1 MKFSVITLGCK
12 VNEYESQSMISQ
24 LEQAGYQVVE
34 GLQPADFYILNSCA
48 VTNIAE
54 RKSRQAIAKIT
65 KLNPEAKILVCGC
78 ASQVNLQQF
87 EKYPNVVAI
96 IGVHGKH
103 NIVEYLEQ
111 KGLLDIP
118 SEYSIFPYAKNTQA
132 RQYIKIQ
139 DGCNNFCTY
148 CVIPYA
154 RGRSRSRDMRDILDE
169 VSSTATHE
177 VVITGIDVSDYRIDG
192 RAALIDL
199 LEQVNL
205 LGKRFRI
212 SSIECNIIT
221 EKFLLRLKKCENFCP
236 FFHISMQSACNA
248 TLKRMNRKYTIEK
261 YIEVCNMVK
270 KIFPTACISTDII
283 VGFKQESE
291 QEFAETV
298 ANINK
303 IPFSF
308 MHVFPYSEKKGT
320 IAEKMSGDVPKDV
333 VKARES
339 TLIELSDK
347 FYNKFLDENIGKTH
361 KVLVEEFKEGY
372 SVGYT
377 ENYVYTYIPQNLPI
391 GIYDVTTKSRYKD
404 GLLAELKISEG
415 YSN

>member
-12 VNEYESQSMISQ
+12 VNEYESQSMINQ
-24 LEQAGYQVVE
+24 LEKAGYQVVE

-54 RKSRQAIAKIT
+54 RKSRQAIAKIV
-65 KLNPEAKILVCGC
+65 KLNPKAKILVCGC
-78 ASQVNLQQF
+78 ASQVDLQQF

-103 NIVEYLEQ
+103 NIVKYLEQ

-118 SEYSIFPYAKNTQA
+118 TQYSMFPYAKNTQA

-154 RGRSRSRDMRDILDE
+154 RGRSRSRDIQDVLQEIKAT
-169 VSSTATHE
+169 STYE

-192 RAALIDL
+192 KPALIDL
-199 LEQVNL
+199 LEQVNG

-221 EKFLLRLKKCENFCP
+221 QEFLTRLSKCENFCP
-236 FFHISMQSACNA
+236 FFHISMQSASNT

-261 YIEVCNMVK
+261 YIDVCNMVK
-270 KIFPTACISTDII
+270 QTFPDACISTDII
-283 VGFKQESE
+283 VGFKQESD

-298 ANINK
+298 ENIGK

-320 IAEKMSGDVPKDV
+320 VAEKMSGDVPKDV
-333 VKARES
+333 VKAREGV
-339 TLIELSDK
+339 LISLSDK
-347 FYNKFLDENIGKTH
+347 FYDNFLTENIGKTH
-361 KVLVEEFKEGY
+361 KVLVEEFKDGY

-377 ENYVYTYIPQNLPI
+377 ENYVYTYIAGRLPV
-391 GIYDVTTKSRYKD
+391 GIYDVITKSRYND
-404 GLLAELKISEG
+404 GLVAELVG
-415 YSN
+415 NL

>member
-12 VNEYESQSMISQ
+12 VNEYESQSMINQ
-24 LEQAGYQVVE
+24 LEQAGHQVVE
-34 GLQPADFYILNSCA
+34 GLQTADFYILNSCA

-54 RKSRQAIAKIT
+54 RKSRQAIAKIV
-65 KLNPEAKILVCGC
+65 KLNPNARILVCGC

-118 SEYSIFPYAKNTQA
+118 TEYSNFPYAKNTQA

-154 RGRSRSRDMRDILDE
+154 RGRSRSRDVKDILE
-169 VSSTATHE
+169 EIKNTSTYE
-177 VVITGIDVSDYRIDG
+177 VVITGIDVSDYRVEG
-192 RAALIDL
+192 VTLIDL
-199 LEQVNL
+199 LEQVNM

-221 EKFLLRLKKCENFCP
+221 EEFLTRLSKCQNFCP
-236 FFHISMQSACNA
+236 FFHISMQSASNA

-270 KIFPTACISTDII
+270 KVFPNACISTDII
-283 VGFKQESE
+283 VGFKQETD
-291 QEFAETV
+291 QEFAETE
-298 ANINK
+298 ANISK

-320 IAEKMSGDVPKDV
+320 IAEKMTGDVPKDV
-333 VKARES
+333 VKKREKR
-339 TLIELSDK
+339 LIEMSDK
-347 FYNKFLDENIGKTH
+347 FYDKFLNNNIGKTH
-361 KVLVEEFKEGY
+361 NVLVEEFKDGY

-377 ENYVYTYIPQNLPI
+377 ENYVYTYIPQELPV
-391 GIYDVTTKSRYKD
+391 GIYKVKTKSRHND
-404 GLLAELKISEG
+404 GLLAELV
-415 YSN
+415 

>member
-12 VNEYESQSMISQ
+12 VNEYESQSMINQ
-24 LEQAGYQVVE
+24 LEQAGHQVVE
-34 GLQPADFYILNSCA
+34 GLQTADFYILNSCA

-54 RKSRQAIAKIT
+54 RKSRQAIAKII
-65 KLNPEAKILVCGC
+65 KLNPNARVLVCGC

-118 SEYSIFPYAKNTQA
+118 TIYSDFPYAKNTQA

-154 RGRSRSRDMRDILDE
+154 RGRSRSRDVQDILE
-169 VSSTATHE
+169 EIKNTSTYE
-177 VVITGIDVSDYRIDG
+177 VVITGIDVSDYRVEGVIT
-192 RAALIDL
+192 LIDL
-199 LEQVNL
+199 LEQVNM

-221 EKFLLRLKKCENFCP
+221 EEFLTRLSKCQNFCP
-236 FFHISMQSACNA
+236 FFHISMQSASNA

-270 KIFPTACISTDII
+270 KVFPNACISTDII
-283 VGFKQESE
+283 VGFKQETD
-291 QEFAETV
+291 QEFAETE
-298 ANINK
+298 ANIGK

-320 IAEKMSGDVPKDV
+320 IAEKMTGDVPKDV
-333 VKARES
+333 VKKREKR
-339 TLIELSDK
+339 LIEMSDK
-347 FYNKFLDENIGKTH
+347 FYDKFLNNNIGKTH
-361 KVLVEEFKEGY
+361 NVLVEEFKDGY

-377 ENYVYTYIPQNLPI
+377 ENYVYTYIPQELPV
-391 GIYDVTTKSRYKD
+391 GIYKVKTKSRHND
-404 GLLAELKISEG
+404 GLLAEIID
-415 YSN
+415 

>member
-12 VNEYESQSMISQ
+12 VNEYESQSMINQ
-24 LEQAGYQVVE
+24 LEQAGHQVVE

-54 RKSRQAIAKIT
+54 RKSRQAIAKIV
-65 KLNPEAKILVCGC
+65 KLNPNARILVCGC

-118 SEYSIFPYAKNTQA
+118 TIYSNFPYAKNTQA

-154 RGRSRSRDMRDILDE
+154 RGRSRSRDVQDILE
-169 VSSTATHE
+169 EIKNTSTYE
-177 VVITGIDVSDYRIDG
+177 VVITGIDVSDYRVEG
-192 RAALIDL
+192 VTLIDL
-199 LEQVNL
+199 LEQVNM

-221 EKFLLRLKKCENFCP
+221 EEFLTRLSKCQNFCP
-236 FFHISMQSACNA
+236 FFHISMQSASNA

-270 KIFPTACISTDII
+270 KVFPNACISTDII
-283 VGFKQESE
+283 VGFKQETD
-291 QEFAETV
+291 QEFAETE
-298 ANINK
+298 ANISK

-320 IAEKMSGDVPKDV
+320 IAEKMTGDVPKDV
-333 VKARES
+333 VKKREKR
-339 TLIELSDK
+339 LIEMSDK
-347 FYNKFLDENIGKTH
+347 FYDKFLNNNIGKTH
-361 KVLVEEFKEGY
+361 NVLVEEFKDGY

-377 ENYVYTYIPQNLPI
+377 ENYVYTYIPQKLPV
-391 GIYDVTTKSRYKD
+391 GIYKVKTKSRHND
-404 GLLAELKISEG
+404 GLLAELV
-415 YSN
+415 